1 MTQQGHKVT
10 SRRNNFSHFT
20 KLNFN
25 ETLKEKL
32 METFPALN
40 LNPSLQGFSKDLQ
53 RYCKV
58 TRTTE
63 IRKMILIVMRLRIV
77 LGAY

>member
-1 MTQQGHKVT
+1 M
-10 SRRNNFSHFT
+10 
-20 KLNFN
+20 
-25 ETLKEKL
+25 LKEKL
-32 METFPALN
+32 METHPALN

-58 TRTTE
+58 TLTAE
-63 IRKMILIVMRLRIV
+63 IGKMVLIVMRLRIV

>member
-32 METFPALN
+32 METYPALN

-58 TRTTE
+58 TLTAE
-63 IRKMILIVMRLRIV
+63 IGKMVLIVMRLRIV

>member
-32 METFPALN
+32 MTYPALN

-53 RYCKV
+53 RYCKLILAA
-58 TRTTE
+58 E
-63 IRKMILIVMRLRIV
+63 IGKISLIVMSLRIV